1 MVSVTPVASR
11 SDLRAFID
19 LPYSLH
25 RGDAAWVPP
34 LRAEEAKLVDRDG
47 HPFYRHA
54 AAEFFLARDG
64 AGRPVGRIAA
74 IENRLHNETHRDR
87 TGFWGFLEAP
97 DDAGV
102 VKDLLAAAESWLRE
116 RGLAAARG
124 PVNPSMND
132 TCGLLVDGFDR
143 PPCLLMPWNG
153 PDLPRHI
160 ESAGYAKAMDLVAW
174 WCETETGLRSS
185 LMRVGDRVLAGAGAR
200 IRDLDL
206 RRFDDELAII
216 RRIYNAAWGANW
228 GFVPMTEEEF
238 AFTAA
243 DFRRLIGMAPKMSF
257 VLELRGEPVGFSVG
271 VPDLNEALKGMGG
284 RLFPWQWAYL
294 LWKAPR
300 IRNFRVLTLGI
311 LPEHQKSG
319 LGVALVTENLRRGHA
334 TGVYGAEM
342 GWLLETNTAMAK
354 PLEKMGSKAY
364 KRYRIYEKSLSS
376 PVQ

>member
-1 MVSVTPVASR
+1 MTVTPLASR
-11 SDLRAFID
+11 TDLRDFID

-25 RGDAAWVPP
+25 RQDPVWVPP
-34 LRAEEAKLVDRDG
+34 LRAEEAKLVDRER

-54 AAEFFLARDG
+54 AAEFFLARDA
-64 AGRPVGRIAA
+64 AGRAVGRIAA
-74 IENRLHNETHRDR
+74 IENRLHNESHRDR
-87 TGFWGFLEAP
+87 AGFWGFLEAP
-97 DDAGV
+97 DDPGMV
-102 VKDLLAAAESWLRE
+102 RGLLAAAEDWLRA
-116 RGLAAARG
+116 RGLASARG

-132 TCGLLVDGFDR
+132 ICGLLVDGFDQ

-153 PDLPRHI
+153 PDLPRHV
-160 ESAGYAKAMDLVAW
+160 EAAGYAKAMDLVAW
-174 WCETETGLRSS
+174 WCETETGLRSP

-206 RRFDDELAII
+206 RRFEDELAIV
-216 RRIYNAAWGANW
+216 RRIYNAAWSANW

-243 DFRRLIGMAPKMSF
+243 DFRRLIGMNPKMSF

-271 VPDLNEALKGMGG
+271 VPDINEALAAMGG

-294 LWKAPR
+294 LWKASR

-319 LGVALVTENLRRGHA
+319 LGVALVTENLRRGHE
-334 TGVYGAEM
+334 TGVFGAEM
-342 GWLLETNTAMAK
+342 GWLLETNTAMAR
-354 PLEKMGSKAY
+354 PLEKMGSRPY
-364 KRYRIYEKSLSS
+364 KRYRIYER
-376 PVQ
+376 QM